1 MHTKPIV
8 LVIDKNKVSRRV
20 NARLLEGCFPAE
32 TRILEMASGEDG
44 LFFCAS
50 ESVRFVLCDGEMPDL
65 DATEL
70 LTRLRALPRGRTVP
84 VVIITDHGDEAGAV
98 RAIKAGAA
106 DYLVKGT
113 FSSGLLAESVNRAL
127 EDVALRERVDRE
139 IAERERAEMSLRRF
153 RDLVDQTLDALFIA
167 EPTTG
172 MLVDVNRAASSELG
186 YAPKELIRLTMRD
199 FLAGYTKP
207 SAWRKLIERLERQ
220 GKLTLE
226 ADLIRKDETRFPVE
240 VTLRHISRDGEAYL
254 VGVARDITHRKAL
267 EERLRDLSNRD
278 GLTGIY
284 NRRFFDETIAR
295 EWNRH
300 RREGRPLSLILADVD
315 YFKRYNDT
323 YGHQAG
329 DDCLK
334 QIATCLD
341 QCFRRA
347 SDFPARYGGE
357 ELVAVVSA
365 PARDAHELA
374 NGLREA
380 VAGLAIPHGASDV
393 AGHVT
398 LSIGVATMVPA
409 EGTGPETLIAAAD
422 KALYAAKDSGRD
434 RVMVAG
440 DEPG

>member
-226 ADLIRKDETRFPVE
+226 ADLIRKD
-240 VTLRHISRDGEAYL
+240 
-254 VGVARDITHRKAL
+254 
-267 EERLRDLSNRD
+267 
-278 GLTGIY
+278 
-284 NRRFFDETIAR
+284 
-295 EWNRH
+295 
-300 RREGRPLSLILADVD
+300 
-315 YFKRYNDT
+315 
-323 YGHQAG
+323 
-329 DDCLK
+329 
-334 QIATCLD
+334 
-341 QCFRRA
+341 
-347 SDFPARYGGE
+347 
-357 ELVAVVSA
+357 
-365 PARDAHELA
+365 
-374 NGLREA
+374 
-380 VAGLAIPHGASDV
+380 
-393 AGHVT
+393 
-398 LSIGVATMVPA
+398 
-409 EGTGPETLIAAAD
+409 
-422 KALYAAKDSGRD
+422 
-434 RVMVAG
+434 
-440 DEPG
+440 